1 MAQMM
6 LSAAFLAVLAG
17 SALSIVRDLNRPIG

>member
-17 SALSIVRDLNRPIG
+17 STLSIVRDLSRQIG